1 MKYKTA
7 EDNYVS
13 PVSEVVGIIYEGA
26 MLTDSVDAGLG
37 FTFDDEEMTEGDTI
51 IIGG

>member
-1 MKYKTA
+1 MVSKTG
-7 EDNYVS
+7 EDIYVS
-13 PVSEVVGIIYEGA
+13 PVSEVIGIIYEGA
-26 MLTDSVDAGLG
+26 MLADSVDAGLG